1 MKVKELMELVGETR
15 FNFIKNLME
24 DGMSEIQSITNENV
38 AQYTVGLVKDQIPY
52 NLPSNLVQVK
62 DVKILDSES
71 GYYCPIPRVDIE
83 DYKEK

>member
-38 AQYTVGLVKDQIPY
+38 TQYTAPLVKDQIPY
-52 NLPSNLVQVK
+52 NLPANLVQVK
-62 DVKILDSES
+62 AVKIKDTES
-71 GYYCPIPRVDIE
+71 GYYCPIPRVDIP